1 MELKNFLFE
10 LNNQDNVKKIK
21 INSNLLDN
29 HLKEIWIPGSK
40 SFTNRAVVL
49 AGMCSEPV
57 TLYGF
62 LFSED
67 SYWGLDALKK
77 LGYLIQIDYKS
88 KKVTIIPQIDIKL
101 NTATLF
107 FGKAGT
113 LARFFPAV
121 ILNWQNTFPNSNK
134 LKVDISGEP
143 QLMRRPLSPLVKA
156 LKELNANI
164 SSDQM
169 PFQID
174 SSHLEGECN
183 ISGKVSG
190 QFLSGLLL
198 CAAGA
203 QKKIKINRIENLVQ
217 PDYVRMT
224 IQSIKKFGGIVDCD
238 KELNHFEIQTIS
250 KLGAEN
256 YTIEADASTCCYFI
270 SLAFLHNLNLKILNL
285 GSSTLQPDFKFIE
298 LLIQM
303 GANIKISE
311 NEVFVSKKENFS
323 KPKGNFTFDFSL
335 YSDQALTMGAIGLFA
350 DGPILI
356 TGVSHI
362 RHHESDRISCFV
374 KNILSLGLKIDEL
387 PDGFKIYPI
396 EKNLNEIKGE
406 FETWEDHRFAMT
418 GFLISSKL
426 NQVSIQNP
434 KCVEKTAP
442 QFFNQV
448 QELGFQIDI
457 IKEE

>member
-1 MELKNFLFE
+1 
-10 LNNQDNVKKIK
+10 
-21 INSNLLDN
+21 
-29 HLKEIWIPGSK
+29 
-40 SFTNRAVVL
+40 
-49 AGMCSEPV
+49 
-57 TLYGF
+57 
-62 LFSED
+62 
-67 SYWGLDALKK
+67 
-77 LGYLIQIDYKS
+77 
-88 KKVTIIPQIDIKL
+88 
-101 NTATLF
+101 
-107 FGKAGT
+107 
-113 LARFFPAV
+113 
-121 ILNWQNTFPNSNK
+121 
-134 LKVDISGEP
+134 
-143 QLMRRPLSPLVKA
+143 
-156 LKELNANI
+156 
-164 SSDQM
+164 
-169 PFQID
+169 
-174 SSHLEGECN
+174 
-183 ISGKVSG
+183 
-190 QFLSGLLL
+190 
-198 CAAGA
+198 
-203 QKKIKINRIENLVQ
+203 
-217 PDYVRMT
+217 
-224 IQSIKKFGGIVDCD
+224 
-238 KELNHFEIQTIS
+238 
-250 KLGAEN
+250 
-256 YTIEADASTCCYFI
+256 
-270 SLAFLHNLNLKILNL
+270 
-285 GSSTLQPDFKFIE
+285 
-298 LLIQM
+298 M